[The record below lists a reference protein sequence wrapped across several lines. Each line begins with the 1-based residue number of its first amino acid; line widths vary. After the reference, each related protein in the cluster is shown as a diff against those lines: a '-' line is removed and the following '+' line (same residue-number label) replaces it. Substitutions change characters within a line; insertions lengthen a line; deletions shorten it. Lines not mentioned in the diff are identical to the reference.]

1 MVRQLGS
8 SVVTSFEIAV
18 VDGSGTPAE
27 NASTAIVPWWSLT
40 KTLIAACALRLAE
53 RGRLDLDTPMSGLPY
68 TLRHLLLHRA
78 GVGDYGGRPDYRA
91 AVAAGEPP
99 WPEDELLRLV
109 PPTRLLFPPGTGF
122 SYSNVGYLLARR
134 AVERACGAGLER
146 ALVDLVLR
154 PLGLASSRLAE
165 GPDDMLST
173 AFAGG
178 HGTHPGWVYHGT
190 VVGPVVEAA
199 LALHRLLTGDLLA
212 PASRAAM
219 VDVHP
224 AGEPPAGRLWTTTG
238 YGLGLMIGTLERPGV
253 AAPVRVL
260 GHSAAG
266 PGSVGA
272 VYRARDGVEPRT
284 VAVFASGMAEDAVED
299 EALRRLTAG

>member
-1 MVRQLGS
+1 M
-8 SVVTSFEIAV
+8 TSFEIAV
-18 VDGSGTPAE
+18 LDSSGTPAE
-27 NASTAIVPWWSLT
+27 NSSTAIVPWWSLT
-40 KTLIAACALRLAE
+40 KTLIAACVLRLADQ
-53 RGRLDLDTPMSGLPY
+53 GRLDLDATLPGLPY
-68 TLRHLLLHRA
+68 TLRHLLRHRA
-78 GVGDYGGRPDYRA
+78 GVEDYGGRPEYQA
-91 AVAAGEPP
+91 AVARGEPP

-134 AVERACGAGLER
+134 IVERSCGAGLEQ
-146 ALVDLVLR
+146 ALDDLVLR
-154 PLGLASSRLAE
+154 PLGLVSSRLAE
-165 GPDDMLST
+165 GPDDLRT
-173 AFAGG
+173 TVFAGG
-178 HGTHPGWVYHGT
+178 PAYHPGWVYHGM

-224 AGEPPAGRLWTTTG
+224 AGEPPAGRPWTTTG
-238 YGLGLMIGTLERPGV
+238 YGLGLMIGTMERPGI
-253 AAPVRVL
+253 AGPVRVI

-272 VYRARDGVEPRT
+272 VYRARDGGTLRT
-284 VAVFASGMAEDAVED
+284 VAAFAAGAAESVVED
-299 EALRRLTAG
+299 VALRLLAPG